1 MEIRPDQKSSIATRF
16 KALRRKSLLSQSRLA
31 FALGVCRQSVNEI
44 ENRRVLARYETWVSF
59 CALEARHN
67 QARAVTHAMR
77 TAVPVWIVNS
87 K

>member
-1 MEIRPDQKSSIATRF
+1 MEQRPQQKSRIASRF

-44 ENRRVLARYETWVSF
+44 ENRRVLARYGTWERF
-59 CALEARHN
+59 CALEARHT
-67 QARAVTHAMR
+67 QASAMSRAMR